1 MFNVN
6 ILFKFYNFDD
16 LSEDLIFNK
25 EKMLKLIEFHKKR
38 ILLIFFIF
46 KS

>member
-16 LSEDLIFNK
+16 LYEDLILYK
-25 EKMLKLIEFHKKR
+25 EILKSI
-38 ILLIFFIF
+38 
-46 KS
+46 